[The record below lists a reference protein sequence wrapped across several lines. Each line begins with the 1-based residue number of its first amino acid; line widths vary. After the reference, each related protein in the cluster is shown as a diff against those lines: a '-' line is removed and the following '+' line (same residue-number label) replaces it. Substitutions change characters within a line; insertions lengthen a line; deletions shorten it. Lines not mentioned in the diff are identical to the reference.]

1 MDTWLYQETSSDTK
15 NLMSN
20 RIHDK
25 IHQTYFSVN
34 NLKNMR
40 ACIFFWSPN
49 KFEKHG
55 LNTVKHIGLLSFL
68 SLIYKSPCAIFSWN
82 FFFFLNFVFLKNVL
96 KY

>member
-40 ACIFFWSPN
+40 ACIFF
-49 KFEKHG
+49 
-55 LNTVKHIGLLSFL
+55 
-68 SLIYKSPCAIFSWN
+68 
-82 FFFFLNFVFLKNVL
+82 
-96 KY
+96 